1 MSEVKKGDPYPQ
13 YIEVSA
19 RGVAERLGLAAGRW
33 QVTYQSRIGPTKWLG
48 PDTVEFL
55 ERAARERA
63 IVTVPIAFVSE
74 HLETLYDLD
83 MLARE
88 AATKGGAIAYARAKA
103 VGTRPEF
110 VAALADIA
118 RAALAAPQRAA

>member
-55 ERAARERA
+55 ERAARGRA

-83 MLARE
+83 ILARE